1 MLSIR
6 LPLTTSQSG
15 GFESFDNSEV
25 TDAIKQ
31 NIRMLLLT
39 RPGERLYDAQL
50 GVGLD
55 NFLFEMADENLV
67 ARVKTR
73 IKDQF
78 QTYLPYVIIMS
89 LEVTLSPDSNSMG
102 VSFVFSVDRLIAQ
115 ENFDITVTI

>member
-6 LPLTTSQSG
+6 LPLSTSQTG

-25 TDAIKQ
+25 VDAIKQ

-50 GVGLD
+50 GVGLA

-67 ARVKTR
+67 AQVKTR

-78 QTYLPYVIIMS
+78 QTYLPYVVITDLTVI
-89 LEVTLSPDSNSMG
+89 LIPDSNSMG
-102 VSFVFSVDRLIAQ
+102 VSFVFNVDRLIAQ
-115 ENFDITVTI
+115 ENFDIVVSL

>member
-55 NFLFEMADENLV
+55 NF
-67 ARVKTR
+67 
-73 IKDQF
+73 
-78 QTYLPYVIIMS
+78 
-89 LEVTLSPDSNSMG
+89 
-102 VSFVFSVDRLIAQ
+102 FV
-115 ENFDITVTI
+115 

>member
-115 ENFDITVTI
+115 ETFDITVTI